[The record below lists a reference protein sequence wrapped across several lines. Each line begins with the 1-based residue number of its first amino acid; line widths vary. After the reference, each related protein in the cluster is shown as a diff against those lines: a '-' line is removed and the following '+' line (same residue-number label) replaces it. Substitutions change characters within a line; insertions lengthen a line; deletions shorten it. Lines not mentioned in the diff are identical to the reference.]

1 MSLKIAT
8 LDDLPV
14 AMDITKKF
22 VASTYFSHTVNDQ
35 RIEEVCVGI
44 ITSPLGIFL
53 LYDDHSMLAGMA
65 NKFILGEHYNATELG
80 WYVDPEHRSEGVG
93 SKLLEA
99 FEYWA
104 KTIGCKSVVMGSL
117 EDDDLSKYYEKK
129 GYRQYERTYSKDI

>member
-1 MSLKIAT
+1 M
-8 LDDLPV
+8 DDIDV
-14 AMDITKKF
+14 AVNITKKF
-22 VASTYFSHTVNDQ
+22 VETTYFSQIVNEE
-35 RIEEVCVGI
+35 RIKDVCAEI
-44 ITSPLGIFL
+44 IQSQLGIFL
-53 LYDDHSMLAGMA
+53 LYEDHSMLAGIA
-65 NKFILGEHYNATELG
+65 NRFLLGDHYNATELG